1 MNARLKAAFPTHE
14 LDHPDSSEDLIH
26 QRNPL
31 IPRLHKVVLGIHD
44 DISSEVV
51 QREEQAR
58 NEQSEQT
65 GDAEQIVQEDR
76 SDHEFNGGICKW
88 F

>member
-1 MNARLKAAFPTHE
+1 MNARFKAAFPTHE
-14 LDHPDSSEDLIH
+14 LEHPDSSKDLIH

-31 IPRLHKVVLGIHD
+31 ISRLHKVVLGIDD

-51 QREEQAR
+51 QGEEQAR

-65 GDAEQIVQEDR
+65 GDAKQIVQEDR
-76 SDHEFNGGICKW
+76 SNHELNGGICKW

>member
-1 MNARLKAAFPTHE
+1 
-14 LDHPDSSEDLIH
+14 
-26 QRNPL
+26 
-31 IPRLHKVVLGIHD
+31 
-44 DISSEVV
+44 VV

-76 SDHEFNGGICKW
+76 SNHELNGGICRW